1 MSDGISSPPR
11 CVWEYSSSD
20 SGRWLA
26 LFGVATFCTFGAL
39 TIKGARVTRAKV
51 AARLGHVD
59 AEGAP
64 TVAALKHQ
72 IGRLRTDCGLRSVN
86 LIWRAGLAPLPWPD
100 DARPPAAPPA
110 WLLRLDIP
118 PHVKRC
124 LIGLWSFADYSAD
137 GPAIVTPTFKEL
149 ALRTG
154 QSARAVRS
162 QFALL
167 VGCKWVARTDAGVEL
182 RLTGDRFDE
191 PPSDSEVRRNDAGV
205 RCDVALV
212 RPDGGATTATEPATT
227 ATVAAT
233 TADPNQP
240 LQRTQTLQLPCIT
253 LQDLAGVDP
262 AAGQTE
268 FRLAADE
275 PKPRRRATRPRVDE
289 SDPAFAEL
297 FALHQRL
304 RRKAQAHHGQSQTDL
319 PTKGKHGT
327 ALRDRLR
334 AAIAKHG
341 LPLCRRALEWQ
352 GQRWTEDVGQLQW
365 STESVWSPGSLT
377 TMISKSDPAKAQ
389 QRDPR
394 WSQGSGIGSYEKL
407 MQDRE
412 RRLREAAERGETM
425 PDEEFTDATDDYE
438 GQQTWQVQ

>member
-86 LIWRAGLAPLPWPD
+86 LIWSANLAPLAWPD
-100 DARPPAAPPA
+100 DVRPPAAPPV
-110 WLLRLDIP
+110 WLLRLDAP

-137 GPAIVTPTFKEL
+137 GLPTVTPTLKEL
-149 ALRTG
+149 AQRTG
-154 QSARAVRS
+154 QSLRAVRS

-182 RLTGDRFDE
+182 RLTGAPFDE
-191 PPSDSEVRRNDAGV
+191 PASDSEVRHNDAGV

-212 RPDGGATTATEPATT
+212 RPDGAATTATEPATT
-227 ATVAAT
+227 ATVGAT

-240 LQRTQTLQLPCIT
+240 SQRTQTLQLPCTT
-253 LQDLAGVDP
+253 LHDLAENAP
-262 AAGQTE
+262 AGLPV
-268 FRLAADE
+268 FRLASEE
-275 PKPRRRATRPRVDE
+275 PKPRRRATRPRIDE

-297 FALHQRL
+297 FALHQQL
-304 RRKAQAHHGQSQTDL
+304 RHKAQAHHRREQTDL

-334 AAIAKHG
+334 AAVAKHG
-341 LPLCRRALEWQ
+341 LPLCRRALTWQ
-352 GQRWTEDVGQLQW
+352 GQRWLDDVGQLQW
-365 STESVWSPGSLT
+365 SAESVWSPGSVT
-377 TMISKSDPAKAQ
+377 TMIGKSDPSTAAA
-389 QRDPR
+389 RDWGR
-394 WSQGSGIGSYEKL
+394 GSGIGSKAIHAAAAEKL
-407 MQDRE
+407 RRE
-412 RRLREAAERGETM
+412 DEAAGIVHEAPTM
-425 PDEEFTDATDDYE
+425 FAEDYE
-438 GQQTWQVQ
+438 APCQAR